1 MKPAH
6 TPSERICRAGT
17 FCEWPHELQR
27 LRARLIAL
35 PESRLFNMRLSVPR
49 RHGQFRIHQ
58 LTGDRLAAGGF
69 AKDVYA
75 GRTPLWLLSLSDG
88 EPTEHSAHLG
98 QLGSHIV
105 GVANL
110 WPILRLK
117 HHNPKGGAL
126 QP

>member
-1 MKPAH
+1 
-6 TPSERICRAGT
+6 
-17 FCEWPHELQR
+17 
-27 LRARLIAL
+27 
-35 PESRLFNMRLSVPR
+35 MRLSVPR

-126 QP
+126 KPNRFHPMPAVSATEVARLFSSVALQCLMTCRGSTEALGEI